1 MKVNSGTNLRYSL
14 KNKDISV
21 VSLSERLF
29 KDKVLYNLFKDALAF
44 EIRIVIKDFK
54 ERDKNLK
61 ISEKNSM
68 AISKKAANNFLI
80 DWISGEE
87 F

>member
-61 ISEKNSM
+61 ISEKTCSD
-68 AISKKAANNFLI
+68 ISRRAANNFLI
-80 DWISGEE
+80 DWINGEE